1 MGQATSTPRLA
12 LAHDWLVGYR
22 GGEGVLDCHARLI
35 ASDWPGDA
43 PTRIYT
49 MFDNGRPI
57 TPSIDRLPRRVS
69 MLNSVPGADRARRWL
84 LPLYH
89 TGMADLSRKLAKDHA
104 KEPIDLVLSSSSAA
118 IHALRVPEGVQHI
131 CVCFTPPRYLWE
143 LGDQYSQGL
152 MGLGL
157 RVCSP
162 ALRRLDYRAAQQVT
176 KYIAISTVTQERIRT
191 FYGRESEIVFPPVR
205 TGYFTPDGGDDLSP
219 DDAKK
224 LAGLPGNFL
233 FYIGALEPYKK
244 AELAA
249 EAAERL
255 KRPLVI
261 AGSGSQLT
269 RLREVTRDSK
279 FVTLLG
285 RVSDPLLRALYR
297 RADALLF
304 PQLEDF
310 GIVALEAQACGTPVV
325 AFGVG
330 GSIDTVLDRSTGV
343 LFPEQ
348 TAQSL
353 ADAIG
358 RCPSKNSV
366 RSACRKNAERFSEEA
381 NFASMRRVIRESL
394 GLAGESSP

>member
-1 MGQATSTPRLA
+1 MITGRPPHIA

-35 ASDWPGDA
+35 ANEWPRET
-43 PTRIYT
+43 PPRIYT
-49 MFDNGRPI
+49 MFDNGKPI
-57 TPSIDRLPRRVS
+57 TPAIDRLPRRAS
-69 MLNSVPGADRARRWL
+69 FLNRVPGADRARRWL

-89 TGMADLSRKLAKDHA
+89 AGMADLSRTFASDHA

-118 IHALRVPEGVQHI
+118 IHALRVPEGVRHI

-162 ALRRLDYRAAQQVT
+162 ALRRLDFRAAQHVT
-176 KYIAISTVTQERIRT
+176 RYIAISTVTQERIRT
-191 FYGRESEIVFPPVR
+191 FYGRDSEIVFPPVR
-205 TGYFTPDGGDDLSP
+205 TEYFTPAGPDDLQAE
-219 DDAKK
+219 DASKF
-224 LAGLPGNFL
+224 ASLPADFL

-244 AELAA
+244 ADLAVA
-249 EAAERL
+249 AAERL

-261 AGSGSQLT
+261 AGSGSQLN
-269 RLREVTRDSK
+269 RLREMTRDSK
-279 FVTLLG
+279 YVTLLG

-297 RADALLF
+297 KSDSLLF

-310 GIVALEAQACGTPVV
+310 GIVALESQACGTPVV

-330 GSIDTVLDRSTGV
+330 GALDTVIDGRTGV
-343 LFPEQ
+343 FFAEQ
-348 TAQSL
+348 SVESL
-353 ADAIG
+353 ADAIE
-358 RCPSKNSV
+358 RCPSKRSV
-366 RSACRKNAERFSEEA
+366 SEACRANAERFSENA
-381 NFASMRRVIRESL
+381 NFIAMRRVIRESL
-394 GLAGESSP
+394 GSIPRGSP

>member
-1 MGQATSTPRLA
+1 MSNATSTPRIA

-35 ASDWPGDA
+35 ASDWARDT

-49 MFDNGRPI
+49 MFDNGKAI
-57 TPSIDRLPRRVS
+57 TPAIDRLPRRVS
-69 MLNSVPGADRARRWL
+69 ILNRVPGADRARRWL

-89 TGMADLSRKLAKDHA
+89 AGMANLSRTLAHDHA
-104 KEPIDLVLSSSSAA
+104 QEPIDLVLSSSSAA
-118 IHALRVPEGVQHI
+118 IHALRVPPGVKHI

-157 RVCSP
+157 RICSP
-162 ALRRLDYRAAQQVT
+162 ALRKLDYRAAQHVT
-176 KYIAISTVTQERIRT
+176 KYIAISTVTQERIRN

-205 TGYFTPDGGDDLSP
+205 TRYFTEAGPDELSP
-219 DDAKK
+219 DDAQK
-224 LAGLPGNFL
+224 LERLPANFL

-244 AELAA
+244 AELAV

-255 KRPLVI
+255 KRPLVV
-261 AGSGSQLT
+261 AGSGSQLN
-269 RLREVTRDSK
+269 RLREMTRDSK
-279 FVTLLG
+279 YVTLLG

-297 RADALLF
+297 KADALLF

-330 GSIDTVLDRSTGV
+330 GSVDTVIDGATGV

-348 TAQSL
+348 TAASL
-353 ADAIG
+353 AEAIG
-358 RCPSKNSV
+358 RCPSKHV
-366 RSACRKNAERFSEEA
+366 AASACRSNAERFSEEA
-381 NFASMRRVIRESL
+381 NFAAMRRVIRESL
-394 GLAGESSP
+394 GSVGPRSS

>member
-1 MGQATSTPRLA
+1 M
-12 LAHDWLVGYR
+12 
-22 GGEGVLDCHARLI
+22 LDCHARLI
-35 ASDWPGDA
+35 ASDWPRA
-43 PTRIYT
+43 TLPPIYT
-49 MFDNGRPI
+49 MFDNGKPI
-57 TPSIDRLPRRVS
+57 TPAIDRLPRRVS
-69 MLNSVPGADRARRWL
+69 FLNRVPGADRARRWL
-84 LPLYH
+84 LPFYH
-89 TGMADLSRKLAKDHA
+89 AGMANLSRTFAHDHA

-118 IHALRVPEGVQHI
+118 IHALRVPDGVKHV

-162 ALRRLDYRAAQQVT
+162 VLRRLDFRAAQHVT
-176 KYIAISTVTQERIRT
+176 TYIAISTVTQERIRN

-205 TGYFTPDGGDDLSP
+205 TAYFTPEGADDLSA

-224 LAGLPGNFL
+224 LASLPSDFL

-244 AELAA
+244 ADLAV

-255 KRPLVI
+255 KRPLLV
-261 AGSGSQLT
+261 AGSGSQLN
-269 RLREVTRDSK
+269 RLREMARDSK
-279 FVTLLG
+279 YVTLLG

-297 RADALLF
+297 KSDALLF

-310 GIVALEAQACGTPVV
+310 GIVALESQACGTPVV

-330 GSIDTVLDRSTGV
+330 GALDTVIDGTTGV
-343 LFPEQ
+343 LFSEQ
-348 TAQSL
+348 TVQSL

-358 RCPSKNSV
+358 RCPSKADCGA
-366 RSACRKNAERFSEEA
+366 ACGRNAERFSEEA
-381 NFASMRRVIRESL
+381 NFDAMRRVIRGSL
-394 GLAGESSP
+394 GLAGPISS

>member
-1 MGQATSTPRLA
+1 
-12 LAHDWLVGYR
+12 
-22 GGEGVLDCHARLI
+22 
-35 ASDWPGDA
+35 
-43 PTRIYT
+43 
-49 MFDNGRPI
+49 MFDTGKPI
-57 TPSIDRLPRRVS
+57 TPAIDRLPRTVS
-69 MLNSVPGADRARRWL
+69 FLNGAPGADRARRWL

-89 TGMADLSRKLAKDHA
+89 AGVAGLSRSLARDHA
-104 KEPIDLVLSSSSAA
+104 KERVDLVLSSSSAA
-118 IHALRVPEGVQHI
+118 IHALRVPAGVRHI

-162 ALRRLDYRAAQQVT
+162 VLRRLDYRAAQHVT
-176 KYIAISTVTQERIRT
+176 TYVAISTVTQERIKK
-191 FYGRESEIVFPPVR
+191 FYGRESQIVFPPVR
-205 TGYFTPDGGDDLSP
+205 TKYFTVDGADDLP
-219 DDAKK
+219 EADAAKVR
-224 LAGLPGNFL
+224 GLPANFL

-244 AELAA
+244 ADLAV

-261 AGSGSQLT
+261 AGSGSQMS
-269 RLREVTRDSK
+269 RLKEMTRDSK
-279 FVTLLG
+279 YVTLLG

-330 GSIDTVLDRSTGV
+330 GALDTVIDGKTGV

-353 ADAIG
+353 AVAIG
-358 RCPSKNSV
+358 KCPAKSES
-366 RSACRKNAERFSEEA
+366 RSACVTNAERFSEEA
-381 NFASMRRVIRESL
+381 NFEAMRRVILASLESV
-394 GLAGESSP
+394 ASHSS

>member
-1 MGQATSTPRLA
+1 
-12 LAHDWLVGYR
+12 
-22 GGEGVLDCHARLI
+22 
-35 ASDWPGDA
+35 
-43 PTRIYT
+43 
-49 MFDNGRPI
+49 MFDNGKPI
-57 TPSIDRLPRRVS
+57 TQAIDRLPRRVS
-69 MLNSVPGADRARRWL
+69 FLNSVPGADRARRWL
-84 LPLYH
+84 LPFYH
-89 TGMADLSRKLAKDHA
+89 AGVGNLSSKLAGDHA
-104 KEPIDLVLSSSSAA
+104 QEPIDLVLSSSSAA
-118 IHALRVPEGVQHI
+118 IHALRVPEGVRHV

-152 MGLGL
+152 MGFGL

-162 ALRRLDYRAAQQVT
+162 VLRRLDYQAAQHVT
-176 KYIAISTVTQERIRT
+176 KYIAISTVTQERIRNY
-191 FYGRESEIVFPPVR
+191 YGRDSEIVFPPVR
-205 TGYFTPDGGDDLSP
+205 TEYFTPEGADDLAP
-219 DDAKK
+219 DDEKK
-224 LAGLPGNFL
+224 LAALPANFL

-244 AELAA
+244 ADLAV

-261 AGSGSQLT
+261 AGSGSQLA

-279 FVTLLG
+279 YVTLLG

-330 GSIDTVLDRSTGV
+330 GALDTVIDGKTGV

-348 TAQSL
+348 TPQSL
-353 ADAIG
+353 AGAIE
-358 RCPSKNSV
+358 RCPAKASV
-366 RSACRKNAERFSEEA
+366 RIACRENAERFSEEA
-381 NFASMRRVIRESL
+381 NFVAMRRVIRESL
-394 GLAGESSP
+394 GSVGPVSS